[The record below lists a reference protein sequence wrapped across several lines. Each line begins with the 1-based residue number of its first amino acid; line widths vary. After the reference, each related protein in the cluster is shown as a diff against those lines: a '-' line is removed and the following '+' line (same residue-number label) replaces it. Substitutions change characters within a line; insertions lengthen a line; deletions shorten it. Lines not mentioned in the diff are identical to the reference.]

1 MHNNYPVGHELLTQ
15 KLERICI
22 ICDNYKI
29 CIIESIIL
37 PYFPNPPAVRRYC
50 QRKRMRYATNFDT
63 LYTIITIFGELI
75 ILCNTKI

>member
-15 KLERICI
+15 KLERICM

-37 PYFPNPPAVRRYC
+37 PYFPNFSINLLRLEDIGSGNAC
-50 QRKRMRYATNFDT
+50 AMQLT
-63 LYTIITIFGELI
+63 LIPY
-75 ILCNTKI
+75 ILL